1 MLFGDEVHQ
10 GIVDLFGVG
19 PQQSVWCAVDLDEPR
34 LRHGFGDGAAAVVDR
49 QNKDRVEALS
59 GRFHA
64 SSPVGSG
71 TTLTATI
78 PTGRK

>member
-1 MLFGDEVHQ
+1 MRG
-10 GIVDLFGVG
+10 
-19 PQQSVWCAVDLDEPR
+19 AVDFDEPR

-64 SSPVGSG
+64 PARS
-71 TTLTATI
+71 AAA
-78 PTGRK
+78 RR

>member
-1 MLFGDEVHQ
+1 MRG
-10 GIVDLFGVG
+10 
-19 PQQSVWCAVDLDEPR
+19 AVDFDEPR